1 MPTIRITANPETAS
15 RLGHQIDHNC
25 SELISNGDFIK
36 AENKLLEE
44 LVSVLNGK
52 LCYGEI
58 IGDGGE
64 TISRFGEAL

>member
-1 MPTIRITANPETAS
+1 MFTV
-15 RLGHQIDHNC
+15 L
-25 SELISNGDFIK
+25 K
-36 AENKLLEE
+36 AENRLLEE